1 MSPLALPLGLP
12 NPGDVTLVG
21 MPDPK
26 EQDGRKPLAEIKAR
40 LTEGAAIELREP
52 VPMAGFSG
60 AAALDGNGKVL
71 GMIEM
76 RNAILASAASA
87 PPPVRLVSA
96 LTIRAFLEAR
106 DVAPAS
112 MQSADAQAAIVR
124 VICVRK

>member
-1 MSPLALPLGLP
+1 M
-12 NPGDVTLVG
+12 LVG

-40 LTEGAAIELREP
+40 LADGAAIELREP

-60 AAALDGNGKVL
+60 AAALDASNRVL

-76 RNAILASAASA
+76 RNAVLASAAPA

-106 DVAPAS
+106 NVAPVS
-112 MQSADAQAAIVR
+112 TQSADARAAIVR